1 MLPCWW
7 VVVGAN
13 LSAFRLVEK
22 LGSRKVGELAGRGG
36 GVVGVSLGG
45 RRPGNGGCIG
55 GFSRVTGTG
64 ECSPAA
70 GWWWF
75 TGGAREK
82 EGAASARGV
91 VNKRV
96 WGGLAALGG
105 GTPLLLGGGLPGGKG
120 EGGVKR

>member
-1 MLPCWW
+1 MVYPGGKASAAVVWLVCRW
-7 VVVGAN
+7 VV
-13 LSAFRLVEK
+13 
-22 LGSRKVGELAGRGG
+22 AGQETEDAA
-36 GVVGVSLGG
+36 
-45 RRPGNGGCIG
+45 G

-96 WGGLAALGG
+96 GW
-105 GTPLLLGGGLPGGKG
+105 
-120 EGGVKR
+120 V